1 MKFQRCLTCGTTFTD
16 KPWIDDC
23 PICKSKLITHKF
35 NEYEEHWENY
45 GDINFIEF
53 GGSLIRPSFN
63 KEAILEEPD
72 LKYCFDVFILDTPFD
87 LGEGDNVYRARYF
100 SCIDVTEFE
109 DCKKD
114 LLYTIGQEEFMDIP
128 WLELFDGNMK
138 MLAVELA
145 ECNFVSP
152 INAQTLDGQ
161 YGDTGYVSIE
171 ELYQFFTA
179 FNVDESFIPALNDLN
194 N

>member
-23 PICKSKLITHKF
+23 PICKSELISHNL
-35 NEYEEHWENY
+35 NEDNWENY
-45 GDINFIEF
+45 GDINFLEF
-53 GGSLIRPSFN
+53 GGSLVRPSFS
-63 KEAILEEPD
+63 KERTLEDSD

-87 LGEGDNVYRARYF
+87 LGEGNDVYRARYF

-109 DCKKD
+109 DCKTD
-114 LLYTIGQEEFMDIP
+114 LLYAIGLEEFIDTP

-152 INAQTLDGQ
+152 IYAQTLDGE
-161 YGDTGYVSIE
+161 YGDTGYVSIK
-171 ELYQFFTA
+171 ELYQFFVKH
-179 FNVDESFIPALNDLN
+179 NIDESFIPALNDVN
-194 N
+194 Y